1 MVILTKRIGIE
12 QVFKKI
18 KIRLIKIYFS
28 IFYIEYETE
37 IINNELYVFENN
49 ILYDKL
55 IYTTKKG
62 R

>member
-1 MVILTKRIGIE
+1 M
-12 QVFKKI
+12 FKKI